1 MTDALHHRLQKELE
15 QRRQEHLLRV
25 LEVQDTFRLNL
36 CNNDY
41 FQLRSH
47 PDVLAGARESLERYG
62 AGSGASPLLSGF
74 LACHESLIRQLMA
87 WKNKSAGLLFNTGFM
102 ANQAVLKN
110 LPGPKDMVLVDRLAH
125 HSVVQAL
132 RAGKAPFKRYQHLN
146 LNHLEELII
155 QNRKK
160 AETIFVVTES
170 VFSMDGDYPDLT
182 RLARL
187 KSEYGFIWILDE
199 AHGTGIFGPTGG
211 GLAEEMG
218 VLKDVDLLVGTL
230 GKVLAS
236 MGAYVLSDS
245 KTLID
250 YLTNYSGELIY
261 STYLAP
267 ASVGAAAAAL
277 EIVKNSKEQRKHVRR
292 MAARLRAGLTQ
303 EGWQTNEFDSQII
316 PLIVKDPK
324 YTVEIRNKLLDH
336 GILTGAV
343 RPPTVPQ
350 NSARIRFSL
359 HSGVSEQDVEDILRV
374 LSQWRSP

>member
-15 QRRQEHLLRV
+15 QRRQENLLRV

-41 FQLRSH
+41 FQLRFH
-47 PDVLAGARESLERYG
+47 PDVLAGARESLECYG

-110 LPGPKDMVLVDRLAH
+110 LPGQKDMVLVDRLAH

-146 LNHLEELII
+146 LDHLEELII

-292 MAARLRAGLTQ
+292 MAARLRKGLAQ
-303 EGWQTNEFDSQII
+303 EGWQTNEFDSQIV